1 MGEHRLDRRAACR
14 VSRFRASV
22 PVRRGRAVDR
32 PLVYRLAM
40 AVDVIELSD
49 TGWRRHDFYMRLAL
63 VVESGAKCLGSHVG
77 AVIVRDDRVLGSGYN
92 GTPAGYPNCT
102 ETERG
107 CRRCALRAEQPDA
120 GLAGKLYDIC
130 LCVHAEQNAMATAA
144 RFGTGIDGGI
154 LYTTLQPCFNCLKE
168 LMQVRLR
175 GVIFSREWQAGHPD
189 YAWVAEEYGR
199 LVDHYRAGG
208 NVFARLA
215 QVDQLPAVQVE
226 IGHPH

>member
-1 MGEHRLDRRAACR
+1 MAAQ
-14 VSRFRASV
+14 
-22 PVRRGRAVDR
+22 
-32 PLVYRLAM
+32 
-40 AVDVIELSD
+40 VIELAD
-49 TGWRRHDFYMRLAL
+49 ATWDRHDFYMRLAL

-107 CRRCALRAEQPDA
+107 CRRCALRRDQPDA
-120 GLAGKLYDIC
+120 ALSGKLYDIC

-144 RFGTGIDGGI
+144 RFGVAVEGAI

-175 GVIFSREWQAGHPD
+175 GVVFRRAWQAGHPD
-189 YAWVAEEYGR
+189 YAWVATEYEH
-199 LVDHYRAGG
+199 LVDHYQSKGG
-208 NVFARLA
+208 IFTRLA
-215 QVDQLPAVQVE
+215 QVETMEPVQVE
-226 IGHPH
+226 LGHPS

>member
-1 MGEHRLDRRAACR
+1 
-14 VSRFRASV
+14 
-22 PVRRGRAVDR
+22 
-32 PLVYRLAM
+32 M
-40 AVDVIELSD
+40 AVDVIQLSD
-49 TGWRRHDFYMRLAL
+49 AAWSRHDFYMRLAL

-102 ETERG
+102 EAEHG
-107 CRRCALRAEQPDA
+107 CRRCALRAERPDA
-120 GLAGKLYDIC
+120 SLSGRLYDIC

-144 RFGTGIDGGI
+144 RFGTAIDGAV

-175 GVIFSREWQAGHPD
+175 GVIFRREWQAGHPD
-189 YAWVAEEYGR
+189 YAWVATEYER
-199 LVDHYRAGG
+199 LASHYQSKG

-215 QVDQLPAVQVE
+215 QVEPLEAVQFE
-226 IGHPH
+226 IGHPV

>member
-1 MGEHRLDRRAACR
+1 
-14 VSRFRASV
+14 
-22 PVRRGRAVDR
+22 
-32 PLVYRLAM
+32 M
-40 AVDVIELSD
+40 AIEVIEFSD
-49 TGWRRHDFYMRLAL
+49 AGWQRYDFYMRLAV

-102 ETERG
+102 VSERG

-144 RFGTGIDGGI
+144 RFGVAIDGAI

-175 GVIFSREWQAGHPD
+175 GVIFRRAWQASHPD
-189 YAWVAEEYGR
+189 YAWVATEYAS
-199 LVDHYRAGG
+199 LVEHYRSKGG
-208 NVFARLA
+208 MFSRLA
-215 QVDQLPAVQVE
+215 PVE
-226 IGHPH
+226 TVEADVGTLI

>member
-1 MGEHRLDRRAACR
+1 
-14 VSRFRASV
+14 V
-22 PVRRGRAVDR
+22 P
-32 PLVYRLAM
+32 
-40 AVDVIELSD
+40 
-49 TGWRRHDFYMRLAL
+49 
-63 VVESGAKCLGSHVG
+63 GSHVG

-120 GLAGKLYDIC
+120 NLSGRLYDIC
-130 LCVHAEQNAMATAA
+130 VCVHAEQNAMATAA
-144 RFGTGIDGGI
+144 RFGTAIDGAI

-175 GVIFSREWQAGHPD
+175 GVVFRREWQAGHPD
-189 YAWVAEEYGR
+189 YAWVAAEYDR
-199 LVDHYRAGG
+199 LVDHYRSKG

-215 QVDQLPAVQVE
+215 QAEELPAVQLE
-226 IGHPH
+226 IGHPTERRARPGDVSGDRDHPLQGKARPGGDLAGDVDFERPARASRAASRAWSASCTGRRPRG